1 MKITIHTDGGSRGNP
16 GKAAVGCVII
26 IDDQTPK
33 TLGKYIGIATN
44 NEAEYTA
51 VITALE
57 WLKAHKTSV
66 FVDELKDDGL
76 NGENAKNVHFKLDS
90 KLVVEQLNR
99 NWKIKD
105 ARMGSFAKRCWE
117 LIKELGVEAVF
128 THVPREKNAE
138 ADAIVNQALD
148 SIEE

>member
-26 IDDQTPK
+26 IGGQAPK
-33 TLGKYIGIATN
+33 ILGKYIGVATN

-66 FVDELKDDGL
+66 FDGEQKDDGWIK
-76 NGENAKNVHFKLDS
+76 EKVKNIDFKLDS

-105 ARMGSFAKRCWE
+105 ARMGIFARRCWKLIEE
-117 LIKELGVEAVF
+117 LDLGVVF
-128 THVPREKNAE
+128 THVPRKKNAQ
-138 ADAIVNQALD
+138 ADAVVNQVLD
-148 SIEE
+148 GVGG

>member
-26 IDDQTPK
+26 ISDQAPE
-33 TLGKYIGIATN
+33 TLGKYIGVATN

-66 FVDELKDDGL
+66 FDGERKEVSWSDK
-76 NGENAKNVHFKLDS
+76 NVKNVHFKLDS

-105 ARMGSFAKRCWE
+105 TRMGSFAKRCWE
-117 LIKELGVEAVF
+117 LIEELGVEAVF
-128 THVPREKNAE
+128 THVPREENTE
-138 ADAIVNQALD
+138 ADAIVNQVLD